1 MATDR
6 KGAGAQQPFG
16 PFVLER
22 RIAVGGSAE
31 VFLARPKLGIQP
43 AARLVVKK
51 LLRAAREGGDFD
63 ALEREAALH
72 RAVVHRN
79 VVNVFGAGMVGDE
92 PYLAMEYV
100 EGVDLYRLLRRADAE
115 QRKFPPGLAA
125 FIAMRVASALSAV
138 HTAHDNEGNALH
150 IVHRDVTPSNIYLSI
165 DGQIKLGDFG
175 IARFEQRVKPAQPS
189 VGLKGKFGY
198 LAPEQVAGEPFD
210 HRADLFALTAVFG
223 EMLIGER
230 VFPGSGQLAV
240 LLAIRDV
247 NIGPLRQAAS
257 SLPAGHPRIV

>member
-1 MATDR
+1 MPWNARLRCTAPWCTATWSTCSAPAWWATSRTWPWSTWKASTCTDFCG
-6 KGAGAQQPFG
+6 GAG
-16 PFVLER
+16 
-22 RIAVGGSAE
+22 GG
-31 VFLARPKLGIQP
+31 R
-43 AARLVVKK
+43 
-51 LLRAAREGGDFD
+51 
-63 ALEREAALH
+63 
-72 RAVVHRN
+72 
-79 VVNVFGAGMVGDE
+79 E

-138 HTAHDNEGNALH
+138 HTAHDAAGNELH

-175 IARFEQRVKPAQPS
+175 IARFEQQVKPAQPS

-247 NIGPLRQAAS
+247 NIEPLRRVAAGVS
-257 SLPAGHPRIV
+257 KAMLTLCERGLA